1 MAAPSNFWQQQQQG
15 GGLGMAGADAS
26 AAHAVP
32 AVAAVAPADAD
43 EKLSTTWTH
52 IVAVAGSEA
61 KALDLMELLNGARR
75 EDTYQFP
82 VPGVSAACLQLR
94 HEQHTLPAAA
104 APGTTVEFMRLTA
117 SPSMLMLLLPA

>member
-1 MAAPSNFWQQQQQG
+1 MAAPPNFWQQQQQQP

-82 VPGVSAACLQLR
+82 VPGVSVCLSAAEAHGR
-94 HEQHTLPAAA
+94 
-104 APGTTVEFMRLTA
+104 
-117 SPSMLMLLLPA
+117 LLLLLLLWRATRYRWRA

>member
-1 MAAPSNFWQQQQQG
+1 
-15 GGLGMAGADAS
+15 MAGADAS

-82 VPGVSAACLQLR
+82 VPGVSAACLYDC
-94 HEQHTLPAAA
+94 LPAAET
-104 APGTTVEFMRLTA
+104 PCRTKPCRCCCSWHTPLCNEFMGARA
-117 SPSMLMLLLPA
+117 SPRLC